1 MKRLLIPMI
10 VLLLVIFVVSGCGTT
25 SSTTTPPAVTTT
37 TAAAAPTTS
46 KIPATTAA
54 ATTTASTT
62 IPITSAAA
70 TPTPTGIQQYGGDL
84 KMLLAPTFLN
94 LGYPQ
99 IPVPAFNPFQIC
111 GCIENLMRC
120 DDQGNPSPFLCE
132 SWKIVD
138 DKTLTLNLRK
148 GVKFHDGNDFDANS
162 VKWCLD
168 TIQKL
173 QPAEL
178 DTMQSVEVVDTYT
191 LKITFRVHDNLMA
204 DYFMFKPG
212 NMISP
217 AGVQKNGQDWAIIN
231 PIGTGPF
238 KFTGF
243 QRDVYIRLGQKNT
256 DYWQKG
262 KPYVNS
268 YENILVADVMTRKNA
283 FLSGTAQI
291 IDGITPRD
299 ADELQKKGYQIISA
313 PFLIFFIAGD
323 SANPDSPFANL
334 KVRQAVSYAIDNKG
348 IADTF
353 GYGFWKTTN
362 QLSYPGHSMYNPDI
376 KGYPYDVAKAK
387 ALLTEAGFPNG
398 FQMTLSYT
406 SGGMNDV
413 YTLIQSYLGKVGI
426 NVKLEIVD
434 VGRSQDLSTKGWKN
448 GIINAS
454 PYMAFGYP
462 GIKTL
467 NFYFS
472 PRAVGGKSIIRPDE
486 VEKLYQEASTAPTR
500 DAMIAKT
507 KEINRLLIDTYCV
520 GTPIFIQPAMGAKIP
535 SLKDD
540 RIYNPL
546 QDTWTPANAWLEQK

>member
-1 MKRLLIPMI
+1 MKRLLIPLII
-10 VLLLVIFVVSGCGTT
+10 VIMVIFVISGCST
-25 SSTTTPPAVTTT
+25 STTTQPAATTT
-37 TAAAAPTTS
+37 TAAPVTSTTKAPATTSAPGTSAPTT
-46 KIPATTAA
+46 IPV
-54 ATTTASTT
+54 TTTTT
-62 IPITSAAA
+62 SPA
-70 TPTPTGIQQYGGDL
+70 PTGIQQYGGDL

-120 DDQGNPSPFLCE
+120 DDKGNPSPFLCE
-132 SWKIVD
+132 SWKTLD
-138 DKTLTLNLRK
+138 EKTLQLNLRK
-148 GVKFHDGNDFDANS
+148 GVKFHDGNDFDAKS

-178 DTMQSVEVVDTYT
+178 DTMQSVEVVDTHT

-217 AGVQKNGQDWAIIN
+217 AGVEKNGADWAIVN

-238 KFTGF
+238 KFTGY
-243 QRDVYIRLGQKNT
+243 QRDVFIRLGEKNT

-268 YENILVADVMTRKNA
+268 YENILVSDVMTRKNA

-299 ADELQKKGYQIISA
+299 ADELSKKGYQIISA

-323 SANPDSPFANL
+323 SNNPDSPFANL
-334 KVRQAVSYAIDNKG
+334 KVRQAVSHAIDNKG

-353 GYGFWKTTN
+353 GYGYWKTTN

-376 KGYPYDVAKAK
+376 KGYPYDPAKAK
-387 ALLTEAGFPNG
+387 QLLTEAGYPNG
-398 FQMTLSYT
+398 FQMTLSHT
-406 SGGMNDV
+406 TGGMNDV

-426 NVKLEIVD
+426 KVTLDIVD
-434 VGRSQDLSTKGWKN
+434 TGRNQDLSTKGWKN

-486 VEKLYQEASTAPTR
+486 IEQLYQKASTAPTR
-500 DAMIAKT
+500 DDMIAIT
-507 KEINRLLIDTYCV
+507 KEINKLLIDKYCV
-520 GTPIFIQPAMGAKIP
+520 GTPIFVQPALGAKVP
-535 SLKDD
+535 YLHDD
-540 RIYNPL
+540 KIYDPL
-546 QDTWTPANAWLEQK
+546 QDTWTPANAWLEKK